1 MPIKLWK
8 ITTFTY
14 AVTTP
19 YCKRMDNARKD
30 NVAKLIKDARLKKGY
45 SQQQLADL
53 TQLNLR
59 SVQRIEN
66 AEVLPRAYNLN
77 LLAQQLELD
86 VEALQ
91 ALNKRITQLPTTPL
105 IETKPIINS
114 PRKLILSLTFVSISI
129 LFTAAFLSQSSRFP
143 ETNFELFLLLSLVV
157 AINALVLWRIW
168 KF

>member
-1 MPIKLWK
+1 
-8 ITTFTY
+8 
-14 AVTTP
+14 
-19 YCKRMDNARKD
+19 MDNVKKD
-30 NVAKLIKDARLKKGY
+30 TIAKLIKEARLKKGY

-53 TQLNLR
+53 AKLNLR

-66 AEVLPRAYNLN
+66 AEVIPRTFNLN

-91 ALNKRITQLPTTPL
+91 VLNKRFTETP
-105 IETKPIINS
+105 IAVPQVEAKPVINK
-114 PRKLILSLTFVSISI
+114 PRKLILSVTIGVLTI

-143 ETNFELFLLLSLVV
+143 ETDFELFLLMSLVI
-157 AINALVLWRIW
+157 AINAVVLWRIW

>member
-1 MPIKLWK
+1 
-8 ITTFTY
+8 
-14 AVTTP
+14 
-19 YCKRMDNARKD
+19 MDNVKKD
-30 NVAKLIKDARLKKGY
+30 TIAKLIKEARLKKGY

-53 TQLNLR
+53 AKLNLR

-66 AEVLPRAYNLN
+66 AEVIPRTFNLN

-91 ALNKRITQLPTTPL
+91 VLNKRFTETP
-105 IETKPIINS
+105 IAVPQVEAKPVINK
-114 PRKLILSLTFVSISI
+114 PRKLILSVTIGVLTI

-143 ETNFELFLLLSLVV
+143 ETDFELFLLMSLVM
-157 AINALVLWRIW
+157 AINAIVLWRIW